1 MRKMKLLMYW
11 FLFFI
16 VFYGCIYIGVY
27 VCGEVFKPSRIA
39 MLAFIFL
46 VYLQYFIKK
55 KSTFGYVE
63 T

>member
-11 FLFFI
+11 FFI

-39 MLAFIFL
+39 MLAFIFSSL
-46 VYLQYFIKK
+46 FTVLLLRKR
-55 KSTFGYVE
+55 VRLDM
-63 T
+63 

>member
-39 MLAFIFL
+39 MLAFIFSSL
-46 VYLQYFIKK
+46 FTVLLLRKR
-55 KSTFGYVE
+55 VRLDM
-63 T
+63 

>member
-27 VCGEVFKPSRIA
+27 VCGEVFKPSHIA
-39 MLAFIFL
+39 MLAFIFSSL
-46 VYLQYFIKK
+46 FTVLLLRKR
-55 KSTFGYVE
+55 VRLDM
-63 T
+63 

>member
-39 MLAFIFL
+39 MLAFIF
-46 VYLQYFIKK
+46 F
-55 KSTFGYVE
+55 
-63 T
+63 